1 MTALLLVLALAGGCG
16 LAPLFERPPSPEAEL
31 ARMQAMVGVLRALQ
45 PAPAAAPSV
54 LTADD
59 VREILAVLRELDRR
73 VRRLEEH
80 P

>member
-1 MTALLLVLALAGGCG
+1 MRVLAVLLALGLSAACG
-16 LAPLFERPPSPEAEL
+16 VLRQPDPDAEL
-31 ARMQAMVGVLRALQ
+31 ARMQKMVGVLRALQ
-45 PAPAAAPSV
+45 PAPAVVPSV

-73 VRRLEEH
+73 VQRLEAR